1 MDDLLSSNLL
11 HHESCVVNIFFITLV
26 CCWRVVTGAVKLLSR
41 SQMPKSIEKIN
52 RESRWKAYKDSIK
65 YFVDMNLTEYEMK
78 VLTQVYTVIHGR
90 LINDGRL
97 KSKENGNNPQ
107 KKMKCD

>member
-1 MDDLLSSNLL
+1 
-11 HHESCVVNIFFITLV
+11 
-26 CCWRVVTGAVKLLSR
+26 
-41 SQMPKSIEKIN
+41 MPKSIEKIN